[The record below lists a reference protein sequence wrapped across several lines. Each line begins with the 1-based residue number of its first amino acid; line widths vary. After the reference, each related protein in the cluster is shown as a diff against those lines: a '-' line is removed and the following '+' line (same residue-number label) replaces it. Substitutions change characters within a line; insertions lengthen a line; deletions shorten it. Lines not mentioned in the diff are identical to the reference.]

1 MNELEKLIEQKKE
14 IERKIKALKNQS
26 IECGFV
32 KIDVEHYPTAKP
44 DRHYLAIKYQP
55 IDGGRAKFQTLFSAF
70 DKQSVI
76 DEIPK
81 IIENLQKLYSAATE
95 GRKE

>member
-81 IIENLQKLYSAATE
+81 IIGNLQILYSSVTE
-95 GRKE
+95 EGKE